1 MGEPGE
7 AGREH
12 QDVVLTWELQ
22 AAVNH
27 HMRDL
32 GTKVGSSER
41 AAITLIH
48 QTISIGPGKR
58 ILMRNYLYQVGL
70 WVSLWGIV
78 LIINRYRKTQL
89 VVGSTILLAGCP
101 EEYKREES
109 WMSIRQV
116 SKGPSIYLLLALD
129 SR

>member
-22 AAVNH
+22 AAMNH

-48 QTISIGPGKR
+48 QTISIGLRKR

-70 WVSLWGIV
+70 WVSL
-78 LIINRYRKTQL
+78 
-89 VVGSTILLAGCP
+89 TIRTIPHRLTPIAPCGQHSSLGRVSRRVQ
-101 EEYKREES
+101 ERGELDEY
-109 WMSIRQV
+109 
-116 SKGPSIYLLLALD
+116 
-129 SR
+129 

>member
-7 AGREH
+7 ARRGH
-12 QDVVLTWELQ
+12 QDVVLTRELQ

-27 HMRDL
+27 HMRGL
-32 GTKVGSSER
+32 GAKVGSSER
-41 AAITLIH
+41 TTVTLSH
-48 QTISIGPGKR
+48 QAISIGPGKR

-78 LIINRYRKTQL
+78 LIVNRYRKTQL
-89 VVGSTILLAGCP
+89 VVGSTVLLVGCP
-101 EEYKREES
+101 EEYTREES
-109 WMSIRQV
+109 RRSSRQV
-116 SKGPSIYLLLALD
+116 TKGPSVYIHLALD